1 MHSTEATAKRTTFIV
16 LEIRPFANTDI
27 LGNSI
32 FIITNNLECI
42 CVFRDE
48 TTGTFQFM
56 EHIILRN
63 GKPFSSD
70 SVICVFLVKTSFYLF
85 IV

>member
-1 MHSTEATAKRTTFIV
+1 MHPTEASTKRTTFIV
-16 LEIRPFANTDI
+16 LEISPFANTDI
-27 LGNSI
+27 LGDSI
-32 FIITNNLECI
+32 FIITDNLECI

-48 TTGTFQFM
+48 ATGTFQFM
-56 EHIILRN
+56 ENIILRN

-70 SVICVFLVKTSFYLF
+70 SVICVYLVKTSFYLF